1 MSQQICLFYCK
12 VKLQLFLIELL
23 LVKFVFSNISCA
35 WKCLEFHFS
44 QELCFFCSSIFFFF
58 YKYGYTF
65 SFYICISCVYKKK
78 KYIHIPLDYARL
90 RVGPCI
96 WGLLPKGG
104 CRCKGLCLDEVL
116 RYSKIHISCVSQP
129 LWPI

>member
-58 YKYGYTF
+58 INMDILFLFIYAFHVCIRRKSTFIFPWITRDCGWGRVYGVYYPRVGAGAKGFVLMRFFVIQKYTF
-65 SFYICISCVYKKK
+65 HV
-78 KYIHIPLDYARL
+78 
-90 RVGPCI
+90 
-96 WGLLPKGG
+96 
-104 CRCKGLCLDEVL
+104 
-116 RYSKIHISCVSQP
+116 
-129 LWPI
+129 